1 MTKLQQTVETLLKYK
16 KFKEIKVI
24 NRVGG
29 LSNENYLVDIDG
41 SKKIIRVPGEAMHEL
56 ETCTLLS
63 ESLNASK
70 FAKAASCFI
79 PIKIVNGIKI
89 QDYIEGAR
97 TLENEDV
104 AKNIKQVAKVL
115 VTMHNET
122 EKLVTHFNLNAIL
135 NKYTTACFVRNA
147 TNNNL
152 RLCVDLARKIDSFL
166 KSRKTPKV
174 ASHNDPLANNW
185 VFDKTG
191 KLHLIDYE
199 YAGQNYYAFD
209 LAAVITECKLD
220 RHDANDLIIRYL
232 AESKEVDLSFNQIQI
247 DVDACIF
254 YQEVIWA
261 LWGYVKAYD
270 INGNLI
276 DSEMLDYADARLT
289 VAYQRL
295 NYTTDLL
302 ES

>member
-1 MTKLQQTVETLLKYK
+1 MEKLQQTVETLLKYK

-24 NRVGG
+24 SRVGG
-29 LSNENYLVDIDG
+29 LSNKNYLVDIDG
-41 SKKIIRVPGEAMHEL
+41 SKKIIRVPGEAMSEL

-70 FAKAASCFI
+70 FAKASSYFL
-79 PIKIVNGIKI
+79 PIKIVNKIKV
-89 QDYIEGAR
+89 QDYINNAR

-104 AKNIKQVAKVL
+104 IQNIKQIAKVL
-115 VTMHNET
+115 VTMHNDT
-122 EKLVTHFNLNAIL
+122 EKLVTHYNLNAIL
-135 NKYTTACFVRNA
+135 NKYTTACFVRNV
-147 TNNNL
+147 TNSNL
-152 RLCVDLARKIDSFL
+152 RLCVDLARKIDGFL
-166 KSRKTPKV
+166 KSRNTPKV

-185 VFDKTG
+185 VFDANQ

-220 RHDANDLIIRYL
+220 RQDAEDLMMRYL
-232 AESKEVDLSFNQIQI
+232 AESNLDLTFTQIKI
-247 DVDACIF
+247 DIDACIF

-261 LWGYVKAYD
+261 LWAYVKAYD

-276 DSEMLDYADARLT
+276 DAEMRDYADERLI
-289 VAYQRL
+289 VAFKRL
-295 NYTTDLL
+295 
-302 ES
+302 